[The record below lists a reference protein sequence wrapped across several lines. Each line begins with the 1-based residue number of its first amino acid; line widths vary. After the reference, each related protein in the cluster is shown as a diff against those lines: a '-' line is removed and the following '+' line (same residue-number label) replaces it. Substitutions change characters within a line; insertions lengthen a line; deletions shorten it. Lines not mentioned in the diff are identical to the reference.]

1 VVGDNPG
8 WKKVL
13 DAHEKKIKIINIGQ
27 LTSLIVGELS
37 IKDLTMSDYPE
48 VVITVLEAKNIQV
61 QRHPQLSH
69 PDMQVA
75 EGTVKDISQGPSDD
89 AVTAGDGHSNG

>member
-1 VVGDNPG
+1 VVGDHPG

-37 IKDLTMSDYPE
+37 IKDLTMSDYPK
-48 VVITVLEAKNIQV
+48 VVITVLAAKNIQV
-61 QRHPQLSH
+61 QRHPQSSH
-69 PDMQVA
+69 PDTQA
-75 EGTVKDISQGPSDD
+75 TADTAKDIF
-89 AVTAGDGHSNG
+89 